1 LRYPAINVIML
12 LNLQHY
18 HRPTSLAEAVALLKK
33 NPHAVVPLAGG
44 THLVPSDA
52 PEITE
57 VVDITHLGLNF
68 IEEENDVLRM
78 GATTTLQEI
87 LESETA
93 RSLAQGILVE
103 ACQATT
109 VSRMLQ
115 NVSTVGGELVVAAP
129 QAGLPVALLALDA
142 TLRVVGDQQLDIAL
156 AEFYQQDA
164 KSWLNGALITEVA
177 IPKTNENYRAAFL
190 RLAHIESSLPVVQV
204 AALVEIEQ
212 GVCQKARIALGA
224 VAPKPL
230 RVRSAEELLEG
241 QIMNITVIES
251 AAEQVAA
258 AIDPISDTHGS
269 ADYRREM
276 SRVLVRRALRRCL
289 EQL

>member
-1 LRYPAINVIML
+1 ML

-18 HRPTSLAEAVALLKK
+18 HRPTSLAEAGALLKK
-33 NPHAVVPLAGG
+33 NPGAVALLAGG
-44 THLVPSDA
+44 TYLVPSDA
-52 PEITE
+52 AEITE
-57 VVDITHLGLNF
+57 VVDITHLGLSF
-68 IEEENDVLRM
+68 IEEGNDILRI

-87 LESETA
+87 IESETV
-93 RSLAQGILVE
+93 RSLAQGILIE
-103 ACQATT
+103 ACQAAT
-109 VSRMLQ
+109 VSRMLR
-115 NVSTVGGELVVAAP
+115 NASTVGGELVVAAP

-142 TLRVVGDQQLDIAL
+142 TLRVVGNQQFDIAL

-177 IPKTNENYRAAFL
+177 IPKTSKNYRAAFL
-190 RLAHIESSLPVVQV
+190 RLAHIESSLPIAQV
-204 AALVEIEQ
+204 AVLVEIEQ

-230 RVRSAEELLEG
+230 RVRAAEEHLEG
-241 QIMNITVIES
+241 RAIDATLIES

-258 AIDPISDTHGS
+258 SIDPISDTRGS

-276 SRVLVRRALRRCL
+276 SRVLVRRALRHCL
-289 EQL
+289 E